1 MYKKGRLS
9 VQVNHYRVSQW
20 FPTFLVSWTLL
31 TIWPKAMDPPNKT
44 N

>member
-20 FPTFLVSWTLL
+20 FPPF
-31 TIWPKAMDPPNKT
+31 
-44 N
+44 